1 MTALNGADR
10 VKRAH
15 QGSVEYKW
23 KDWGRGY
30 LDKTAAAGVGI
41 LRLRDGDVYPDH
53 CHEHQDN
60 AFFVLSG
67 SAILWVDQREA
78 IELRAGD
85 YVRMEPGE
93 YHCFQNRSG
102 DDFEAFFL
110 RSPYVADDTI
120 ESGWTPT

>member
-1 MTALNGADR
+1 M
-10 VKRAH
+10 KRAS
-15 QGSVEYKW
+15 QESVEYKW

-30 LDKTAAAGVGI
+30 LDKTDTAGVGI

-53 CHEHQDN
+53 CHEYQDN

-102 DDFEAFFL
+102 GDFVAFFL

-120 ESGWTPT
+120 ESGWTPA